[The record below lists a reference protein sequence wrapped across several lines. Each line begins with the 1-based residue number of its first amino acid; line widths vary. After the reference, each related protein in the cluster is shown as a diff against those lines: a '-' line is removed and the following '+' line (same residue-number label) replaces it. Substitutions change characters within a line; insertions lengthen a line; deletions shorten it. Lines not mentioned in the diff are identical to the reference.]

1 MRQMLRA
8 LGQQAIEQHLV
19 ETLRAAKRIGDA
31 LHRILVEIETGRAE
45 RQIEIG
51 DRRRSSS
58 APPTASRPTLWQI
71 VDEPTPPLA
80 PMKAKTWPT
89 GSVSGSL

>member
-1 MRQMLRA
+1 MRQMLGA
-8 LGQQAIEQHLV
+8 LRQQAVEQHLV
-19 ETLRAAKRIGDA
+19 ETLRARQRFGDA
-31 LHRILVEIETGRAE
+31 LHRILVEVEARRAE

-51 DRRRSSS
+51 DRRRCDFRTSDSVQ
-58 APPTASRPTLWQI
+58 ATLWQI
-71 VDEPTPPLA
+71 VEEPTPPLA